1 MHPSRQ
7 HMLLSTYDMFI
18 RNKLLIIFC
27 KVYNFYNLLNM
38 IERNIIPN
46 IPIIIFKKFIEMS
59 IYKYHNNLS
68 VYCSF
73 RITYIQLIFSKVI

>member
-7 HMLLSTYDMFI
+7 HMLLSTYDIFN
-18 RNKLLIIFC
+18 RNKLLIIFY

-46 IPIIIFKKFIEMS
+46 IPIIIFKKLNEMS
-59 IYKYHNNLS
+59 IYNYHNDLS

-73 RITYIQLIFSKVI
+73 RITYIQLAFSKVI